1 MRKHLFYY
9 IGLVA
14 MILVGMLLII
24 QYAANKQSQMVIVVG
39 LGVLYV
45 CWGVIHH
52 YLHHNL
58 RARIVLEYV
67 AVASLGVVAILF
79 LMKAFI

>member
-9 IGLVA
+9 ITLVA
-14 MILVGMLLII
+14 LIATAVLLMKQFASQKQLQMTLV
-24 QYAANKQSQMVIVVG
+24 VV
-39 LGVLYV
+39 LAVCYVFWGVL
-45 CWGVIHH
+45 HH

-67 AVASLGVVAILF
+67 AVGALGVTAILLIF
-79 LMKAFI
+79 KGVF